1 MEVFITLKG
10 KYNGEKKG
18 KILNYMAE
26 FSKIHLSKIVK
37 YIENLVREK
46 NRKIIFGF
54 LIYFRQSLILQIFLT
69 NF

>member
-46 NRKIIFGF
+46 IEK
-54 LIYFRQSLILQIFLT
+54 
-69 NF
+69 

>member
-46 NRKIIFGF
+46 NRKIIFSINNINLF
-54 LIYFRQSLILQIFLT
+54 
-69 NF
+69 